1 MIQTNLLGVKI
12 LEWKIFE
19 YSLYLVLKS
28 SVSSIASKSRQAN
41 FGCEVFLR
49 HKIDKLKKKILYS
62 DDCFRFRLRHTFRAE
77 CVTRKRPSG
86 RNHITKL
93 PKMIKMLEQGF
104 LLFWSRIKLLL
115 SDTFMKTKMKDH
127 TTFYRVHMI
136 NSCIANGTRGS
147 FTFVSKTLYHYL
159 A

>member
-1 MIQTNLLGVKI
+1 MNIMIQTNLLGVKI

-104 LLFWSRIKLLL
+104 LLFWSINFLFQNHSFSSRMKKLVEQLWEVWIKI
-115 SDTFMKTKMKDH
+115 S
-127 TTFYRVHMI
+127 
-136 NSCIANGTRGS
+136 
-147 FTFVSKTLYHYL
+147 
-159 A
+159 

>member
-1 MIQTNLLGVKI
+1 MNIMIQTNLLGVKI

-49 HKIDKLKKKILYS
+49 HKKDKLKKKILYS

-77 CVTRKRPSG
+77 CVTKKRPSG

-104 LLFWSRIKLLL
+104 LLFWSINFLFQNHSFSSRMKKLVEQLLEVWIKI
-115 SDTFMKTKMKDH
+115 S
-127 TTFYRVHMI
+127 
-136 NSCIANGTRGS
+136 
-147 FTFVSKTLYHYL
+147 
-159 A
+159 

>member
-1 MIQTNLLGVKI
+1 MNIMIQTNLLGVKI

-104 LLFWSRIKLLL
+104 LLFWSINFLFQNHSFSSRMKKLVEQLLEVWIKI
-115 SDTFMKTKMKDH
+115 S
-127 TTFYRVHMI
+127 
-136 NSCIANGTRGS
+136 
-147 FTFVSKTLYHYL
+147 
-159 A
+159 